1 MGPVSWQIQLY
12 PNLQTQVPQHQ
23 ARRPVQ
29 SQEDQVKES
38 PVNILPSSCIYI
50 SLKMSVPEFSS
61 WDHSLNPACHPGFHR
76 TVDFSMRHF
85 WWSSMAQDTQDF
97 VASCTVCARS
107 KSSHQ
112 PSVGF
117 TPNPGDAD
125 VPLVPYCTRFSYRP
139 ILRSHLHFDHYR
151 LFFKGCALCP

>member
-50 SLKMSVPEFSS
+50 SLKMFCSRILQLGSFLEPSLSPWVPPYCGLQYASLLVAIHGPRYPRLCGFLHSVCSE
-61 WDHSLNPACHPGFHR
+61 
-76 TVDFSMRHF
+76 
-85 WWSSMAQDTQDF
+85 QII
-97 VASCTVCARS
+97 ASTLVW
-107 KSSHQ
+107 
-112 PSVGF
+112 F

-139 ILRSHLHFDHYR
+139 HPQVTLAF
-151 LFFKGCALCP
+151 